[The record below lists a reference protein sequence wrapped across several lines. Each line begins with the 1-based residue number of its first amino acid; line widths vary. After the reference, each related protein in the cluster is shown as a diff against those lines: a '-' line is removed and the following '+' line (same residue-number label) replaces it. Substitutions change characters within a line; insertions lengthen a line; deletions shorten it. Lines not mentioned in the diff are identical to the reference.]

1 MMNRSRLV
9 GIAVAFTLLLPLP
22 GVAGMVE
29 TKARPFSARP
39 RLIAALGLMILIARV
54 ATAEPVSFS
63 QGKREVPTYT
73 FGRSEIVAPLF
84 KPLENMGLYPYT
96 ILDWDSRAERP
107 VPVQYESLV
116 LENEYLRAEFLPEL
130 GGRIWSAYDKIAGR
144 EIFYHPTVIKP
155 ARYNQR
161 GGWPVGNLELYGPFD
176 AHMLTWPGE
185 PWAWALKRH
194 NDGSATVVLSH
205 VDHFFRDKISLEVT
219 LRPARAFL
227 ETTIRLENKNL
238 IPNRY
243 MLWINAGVAA
253 TEGSRFVYPMTRT
266 IGHDSSALDTW
277 PIVNGV
283 DLSWNRNNKN
293 MLGVFGLDIY
303 DNFMSIYDY
312 RSDYGTICC
321 KNRLM
326 ARGMKTWTFG
336 SGLTALRHMAVY
348 TDKDGLYMETQSGRF
363 IWDGNYE
370 FIDPGKTDGWTE
382 YWYGAGNLGGLTT
395 ATQDVAAFL
404 ELPKQRPGTAEL
416 SVTPTGTFPRATL
429 ELFAGGR
436 AVWSST
442 QDLAVGSAFRSS
454 IPLDANSSD
463 GLLNLRVRAAD
474 GSTLLDYHV
483 YPDGSHPKAVYA
495 SDSIPRKFGPPDAL
509 QVEELYQKG
518 LGHEKFGQIADAEAA
533 YRMALS
539 RDPLFSPVQLR
550 LGLLALERFQYDKA
564 ISHFDKVLERDPTN
578 GDAHYFIGIAYEQ
591 SGKRL
596 EAERHYYRILPSS
609 GEFERRDYMLALLA
623 LEDGNR
629 EDAGVLLSRAASATP
644 LDLSVRQAHAYILR
658 KTGRYEE
665 ARNER
670 DAILAADPTNA
681 FAQAERRFGAESP
694 GSESRG
700 TDGADSAGEA
710 LRLMDQACS
719 QHPQGYLE
727 LATEYMRLSA
737 WEEAGSVLDH
747 GLETGRTGGGAPYPL
762 LLYYR
767 AYVHT
772 KQGARDAAK
781 RAIEEARRQ
790 VLELTIFP
798 FRSEDVKTL
807 ECALELEPE
816 DSNAAVLLGDLLYSR
831 DRRDEG
837 IAAWRRAVG
846 ADPGNFFALRDLG
859 MAMLIRGEKKEG
871 LKLLTRAS
879 EARPDHMATTSL
891 VASINARLGNAAAA
905 REVFRRALDADP
917 GSDALIERLA
927 SVEAQLG
934 NDARALEL
942 LSTHTFEATHQSY
955 ALLHLYRAVQLMQA
969 LDAYSKSDTAGALA
983 HVNSAAQPP
992 SSLGVDDYA
1001 TVRSSRLLVFEALL
1015 QQAEGNASAAGAA
1028 WKAAAATSDD
1038 DVESEGLFRA
1048 IALVKIGER
1057 QKADAFF
1064 TDFAAVNDQ
1073 RKSDG
1078 NMNLRTHAYYISG
1091 IYAAFKGDD
1100 NGAAASFRRA
1110 LEIDESFLYAR
1121 QALAWVQAGLLKGL
1135 RE

>member
-1 MMNRSRLV
+1 MIEKTRLAGV
-9 GIAVAFTLLLPLP
+9 AVAVTLLLPLP
-22 GVAGMVE
+22 CFAGVQGPK
-29 TKARPFSARP
+29 TRRLFSRHG
-39 RLIAALGLMILIARV
+39 LIAALGLLMLMARV
-54 ATAEPVSFS
+54 VAAEPVKFS
-63 QGKREVPTYT
+63 HGQREVPTYS

-96 ILDWDSRAERP
+96 ILDWDSRAEKP
-107 VPVQYESLV
+107 APVQYESLM

-130 GGRIWSAYDKIAGR
+130 GGRIWSAYDKMAGR

-185 PWAWALKRH
+185 PWAWALQRH

-219 LRPARAFL
+219 LRPGRAFL

-243 MLWINAGVAA
+243 MLWTNAGVAA

-312 RSDYGTICC
+312 KSDYGTICC
-321 KNRLM
+321 KNRLV

-348 TDKDGLYMETQSGRF
+348 TDNDGLYMETQSGRF

-382 YWYGAGNLGGLTT
+382 YWYGAGKLGGLTT
-395 ATQDVAAFL
+395 ATRDVAAFL

-416 SVTPTGTFPRATL
+416 SVVPTGAFPRATL
-429 ELFAGGR
+429 ELLAGGK
-436 AVWSST
+436 AIWSST

-454 IPLDANSSD
+454 IPLGAGTS
-463 GLLNLRVRAAD
+463 GAVLNLRVGAAD
-474 GSTLLDYHV
+474 GSTLLDYNV
-483 YPDGSHPKAVYA
+483 YPDGSHPNAVYA
-495 SDSIPRKFGPPDAL
+495 SDSIPRKFGPPDTL

-539 RDPLFSPVQLR
+539 KDPLFSPVQLR

-564 ISHFDKVLERDPTN
+564 IAHFERVLERDPTN
-578 GDAHYFIGIAYEQ
+578 GDAHCFIGIAYAE

-609 GEFERRDYMLALLA
+609 GKFQRRDYLLALLA
-623 LEDGNR
+623 LGDGDR
-629 EDAGVLLSRAASATP
+629 DGAGRLLSRAASATP

-658 KTGRYEE
+658 KTGRCEE

-681 FAQAERRFGAESP
+681 FAQAERHFAAQAP
-694 GSESRG
+694 VFESRG
-700 TDGADSAGEA
+700 TDGADGAGKA
-710 LRLMDQACS
+710 LMLMDQACS
-719 QHPQGYLE
+719 RHPQGYLE

-737 WEEAGSVLDH
+737 WEEAGAVLDH
-747 GLETGRTGGGAPYPL
+747 GLEIGRTGGGVPYPL

-767 AYVHT
+767 AYVGT
-772 KQGARDAAK
+772 RQGDRDAAK
-781 RAIEEARRQ
+781 RAVEEARRRAF
-790 VLELTIFP
+790 ELTIFP
-798 FRSEDVKTL
+798 FRSEDVKAL

-831 DRRDEG
+831 DRREEA
-837 IAAWRRAVG
+837 ITAWRKAVG

-859 MAMLIRGEKKEG
+859 MALMITGEKEEG

-879 EARPDHMATTSL
+879 EARPDHMATTTL
-891 VASINARLGNAAAA
+891 VAGINARLGNAAAA
-905 REVFRRALDADP
+905 REVFQRALDANP

-942 LSTHTFEATHQSY
+942 LTTHTFEATHQSY
-955 ALLHLYRAVQLMQA
+955 ALLHLYRAVQLMRA
-969 LDAYSKSDTAGALA
+969 LDAYSKSDMAGALA
-983 HVNSAAQPP
+983 HVHSAAQPP

-1015 QQAEGNASAAGAA
+1015 QQAEGNASAAEAA
-1028 WKAAAATSDD
+1028 WTAAAATSDD

-1057 QKADAFF
+1057 QKAAAFF
-1064 TDFAAVNDQ
+1064 ADFAAVNDQ
-1073 RKSDG
+1073 RKTDG

-1091 IYAAFKGDD
+1091 IYASFKGDE

-1121 QALAWVQAGLLKGL
+1121 QALAWLQAGLLEGL
-1135 RE
+1135 IE